1 MKISLYIRGRACT
14 FEIARGLYKNDMLN
28 FLITSYPK
36 FIVNKY
42 KIPKKKIKSVFS
54 LEIFYRFM
62 KKLTNFLKL

>member
-36 FIVNKY
+36 FIVNKN
-42 KIPKKKIKSVFS
+42 KIPKKKNKICF
-54 LEIFYRFM
+54 FFR
-62 KKLTNFLKL
+62 NFLQIHEKN

>member
-42 KIPKKKIKSVFS
+42 KIPKKK
-54 LEIFYRFM
+54 
-62 KKLTNFLKL
+62 